1 MQEDDEMVL
10 RRTFVPLARRVF
22 RVVALISLV
31 LLTLMPCLMA
41 ADTSKDEKAPAFDPS
56 NMDRSIHPGDD
67 FYQYVN
73 GGWIERN
80 PVPSDKTKYNEF
92 KIVED
97 RTEEQVR
104 KLVEQASNNTSAKDS
119 SLDWKIGRLYRRGMD
134 TDSINRQGIEP
145 LQGELKL
152 IDNITTYADVQR
164 VSDQMLSYYIID
176 PFFSFYASPDS
187 KNSKVMIATLYQSG
201 LGLPDR
207 DYYFRLDNESVKTR
221 ENYLK
226 FVAKMFVLLG
236 DSSQN
241 ASTESQKIMRME
253 TRLANAS
260 FTYVDNRDA
269 VKTYHRMTLKELED
283 KAPGFNWTELLL
295 DVGYPDIKEINVNQP
310 AFVEELGKMM
320 QTESV
325 GDWKIFLRWKLVSAT
340 APFLS
345 SEFEN
350 ESFDFY
356 GRKLNGQ
363 EQMEPRWKRVLKTE
377 NAFLGE
383 PIGRIYVQQYF
394 EPESK
399 AKMEDMVKN
408 LKTAFR
414 ARLRNL
420 TWMENATKV
429 KALDKL
435 ETMDV
440 QVGYPEEWQNYSGLE
455 IKNDSY
461 VMNVLRA
468 GKFEF
473 DHGYS
478 GLDKAGKPVNRDTWF
493 VPPQDINAYAYFEMN
508 AIFFPAGI
516 LQSPFF
522 NATADD
528 PVNYGAIGA
537 VIGHEMTHGFD
548 DQGRKFDKNGNL
560 TDWWTIQ
567 DGSNFNNSTEV
578 LVGQYDKYEA
588 LPGLYVNGLLTLGE
602 NIADMG
608 GLTMAYY
615 ACHLAQPNETK
626 KIDGFTADQR
636 FFLGNA
642 QMWRETIRNES
653 LRTKVLT
660 DPHSPCRF
668 RIDGVVFNMPEFYRA
683 FPEIKPGDR
692 LYRPEEERPVIW

>member
-1 MQEDDEMVL
+1 
-10 RRTFVPLARRVF
+10 
-22 RVVALISLV
+22 
-31 LLTLMPCLMA
+31 
-41 ADTSKDEKAPAFDPS
+41 
-56 NMDRSIHPGDD
+56 
-67 FYQYVN
+67 
-73 GGWIERN
+73 
-80 PVPSDKTKYNEF
+80 
-92 KIVED
+92 VED

-207 DYYFRLDNESVKTR
+207 DYYFRLDNGSVKTR

-226 FVAKMFVLLG
+226 FVANMFVLLG

-260 FTYVDNRDA
+260 FTNVDNRDA

-345 SEFEN
+345 REFEN

-420 TWMENATKV
+420 TWMENVTKV

-440 QVGYPEEWQNYSGLE
+440 QVGYPEEWQNYSGLV

-468 GKFEF
+468 GEFEF

-516 LQSPFF
+516 LQPPFF

-608 GLTMAYY
+608 GLTMSYY

>member
-1 MQEDDEMVL
+1 ML
-10 RRTFVPLARRVF
+10 RRTFGPLAKEVF
-22 RVVALISLV
+22 RIAAFIFLI
-31 LLTLMPCLMA
+31 LLTQMPCLMA
-41 ADTSKDEKAPAFDPS
+41 AGVSSNETPAFDPN
-56 NMDRSIHPGDD
+56 NMDLLIHPGDD

-73 GGWIERN
+73 GGWIEKN
-80 PVPSDKTKYNEF
+80 PVPSDKTQYNEF

-97 RTEEQVR
+97 KTDEQVR
-104 KLVEQASNNTSAKDS
+104 KLVELASNNTSAKVG
-119 SLDWKIGRLYRRGMD
+119 SLDWKIGRFYSIGMD

-145 LQGELKL
+145 LQRELKL
-152 IDNITTYADVQR
+152 IDNMTTAADVQR
-164 VSDQMLSYYIID
+164 VSAQLLSYYIID
-176 PFFSFYASPDS
+176 PLFSLYASPDS
-187 KNSKVMIATLYQSG
+187 KNSKVMIATIYQSG

-207 DYYFRLDNESVKTR
+207 DYYIRRDNESAKTR
-221 ENYLK
+221 EDYLK
-226 FVAKMFVLLG
+226 FASRMFSLLG

-241 ASTESQKIMRME
+241 ASKEAQTIMRME

-260 FTYVDNRDA
+260 FTNVENRDA
-269 VKTYHRMTLKELED
+269 VKTYHRMTLTELQD
-283 KAPGFNWTELLL
+283 LAPEFNWTELFQ
-295 DVGYPDIKEINVNQP
+295 DVEHPDIMEINVNQP
-310 AFVEELGKMM
+310 PFVKELGKMIE
-320 QTESV
+320 TESV
-325 GDWKIFLRWKLVSAT
+325 DDWKIFLRWKLISAT
-340 APFLS
+340 APYLS

-383 PIGRIYVQQYF
+383 PIGQLYIQQYF
-394 EPESK
+394 EPQSK
-399 AKMEDMVKN
+399 SKMKDMVKN

-414 ARLRNL
+414 ARLQNL
-420 TWMENATKV
+420 TWMENATKA
-429 KALDKL
+429 KALEKL
-435 ETMDV
+435 ESMDV

-468 GKFEF
+468 GKFQFE
-473 DHGYS
+473 HGYS

-493 VPPQDINAYAYFEMN
+493 VPPQDVNAYAYFEMN

-516 LQSPFF
+516 LQPPFF
-522 NATADD
+522 NAKADD
-528 PVNYGAIGA
+528 AINYGAIGA

-560 TDWWTIQ
+560 TDWWTER
-567 DGSNFNNSTEV
+567 DGSNFNNSTKV
-578 LVGQYDKYEA
+578 LVGQYDKLEV
-588 LPGLYVNGLLTLGE
+588 LPGLYVNGNLTLGE

-608 GLTMAYY
+608 GLTTAYY
-615 ACHLAQPNETK
+615 AYHLAQINEPMM
-626 KIDGFTADQR
+626 IDGFAAEQR

-642 QMWRETIRNES
+642 QMWRENIRNES

-660 DPHSPCRF
+660 NPHSPCKF
-668 RIDGVVFNMPEFYRA
+668 RINGVVFNMPEFYLA
-683 FPEIKPGDR
+683 FTEIKPGDK

>member
-1 MQEDDEMVL
+1 
-10 RRTFVPLARRVF
+10 
-22 RVVALISLV
+22 
-31 LLTLMPCLMA
+31 
-41 ADTSKDEKAPAFDPS
+41 
-56 NMDRSIHPGDD
+56 MDRSIHPGDD

-104 KLVEQASNNTSAKDS
+104 KLVEQASNNTSATDS
-119 SLDWKIGRLYRRGMD
+119 SLDWKIGRLYQSGMD

-241 ASTESQKIMRME
+241 ASTESQTIMRME

-260 FTYVDNRDA
+260 FTNVENRDA
-269 VKTYHRMTLKELED
+269 VKTYHRMTLTELVD
-283 KAPGFNWTELLL
+283 LAPGFNWTELLQ

-325 GDWKIFLRWKLVSAT
+325 GDWKVFLRWKLVSAT

-363 EQMEPRWKRVLKTE
+363 EQMEPRWRRVLKTE

-394 EPESK
+394 KPESK
-399 AKMEDMVKN
+399 VKMEDMVKN
-408 LKTAFR
+408 LKTAFQ

-420 TWMENATKV
+420 TRMENVTKV

-461 VMNVLRA
+461 VTNVLQA
-468 GKFEF
+468 GEFEF

-478 GLDKAGKPVNRDTWF
+478 GLDKAGKPVNRATWF

-516 LQSPFF
+516 LQPPFF

-560 TDWWTIQ
+560 TDWWTAQ

-578 LVGQYDKYEA
+578 LAGQYDKYEA
-588 LPGLYVNGLLTLGE
+588 LPGLYVNGNLTLGE

-608 GLTMAYY
+608 GLTMSYY

-683 FPEIKPGDR
+683 FPEIKPGR
-692 LYRPEEERPVIW
+692 TRAY